1 MSDCLTK
8 EQRHKNMVAI
18 HCKNTKPEMIVRQF
32 LFKRGFRYR
41 LNHPRLPGK
50 PDIVLRKYHTVIFVN
65 GCFWH
70 GHEGCKYFVMPKTN
84 TAFWEN
90 KIQRN
95 KVRDKKV
102 QQQLASMGWHC
113 ITIWECQLKKSM
125 REQTLESLSYT
136 LNRIYLKDRVL
147 NSYKIPEKTL
157 QVAAE
162 PQEAYEN
169 KQLRGD

>member
-18 HCKNTKPEMIVRQF
+18 HCKNTKPEMIVRRF
-32 LFKRGFRYR
+32 LFNRGFRYR

-50 PDIVLRKYHTVIFVN
+50 PDIVLRKYRTVIFVN

-70 GHEGCKYFVMPKTN
+70 GHEGCRYFVMPKSN
-84 TAFWEN
+84 AEFWQA
-90 KIQRN
+90 KIAGNQT
-95 KVRDKKV
+95 RDKKV

-113 ITIWECQLKKSM
+113 ITIWECQLKKTV
-125 REQTLESLSYT
+125 REVTLQSLAYT
-136 LNRIYLKDRVL
+136 LYHIYLEDKRL
-147 NSYKIPEKTL
+147 KPYSIQEGEM

-162 PQEAYEN
+162 PDI
-169 KQLRGD
+169 KL